1 MKRKKWFSN
10 FLVSGLIFSTLLA
23 GCSYEEPSS
32 KGTSSGESSDK
43 GEEIKVG
50 LDVDAGTMDP
60 RLSKDTSAKRVSE
73 LVYDGLVRLSSN
85 LELEPALATEW
96 ESPEPTTLIFT
107 LREDVTFHDGE
118 PFTAEDVKYTY
129 DSLLDP
135 DFQAPYASMYTPIES
150 VEILSDYQVK
160 FNLKEPSSPLLS
172 YMDIGIVPKH
182 IGEKN
187 DNTLSNEAIGT
198 GPYKMVNW
206 DKNSEI
212 SFEAN
217 ENYWNG
223 EPKTKT
229 ITYFIIPDN
238 STRVAALESGDI
250 DLVHSPLSPQ
260 DISRLKEN
268 DQIEVIET
276 EGLGFTYLNFNQKH
290 PILSDIKVRQAIAH
304 LVNKEVISNDIYQG
318 MDTPGKS
325 PLIPASWAFDD
336 SITGFQYDPDKA
348 LELFKE
354 AGWEDSD
361 GDKILDKH
369 GEKLTISL
377 STHSEDP
384 NRMQAVE
391 YLQNEF
397 TKYGV
402 QTEVKTSEWPTFSA
416 AMTEGDFDIALLGWL
431 NLVDPDKSFYNP
443 FHTDGGSNY
452 GKYSN
457 PTVDELIEK
466 GRTSLN
472 QDERTDVYQ
481 QAASIVTEEVAY
493 DVLLYQG
500 YIAMYNKK
508 LTGYNA
514 HPAGS
519 FYGLKDTEITN

>member
-10 FLVSGLIFSTLLA
+10 LLVSGLIFSTLLA

-32 KGTSSGESSDK
+32 NGASSGESSDK
-43 GEEIKVG
+43 REEIKVG

-85 LELEPALATEW
+85 LEIEPALATEW
-96 ESPEPTTLIFT
+96 ENPDPTTLIFT

-129 DSLLDP
+129 ESLLDP

-150 VEILSDYQVK
+150 VEVLSDYQVK

-182 IGEKN
+182 VGEKN
-187 DNTLSNEAIGT
+187 DNKLSNDPIGT
-198 GPYKMVNW
+198 GPYKMVKWN
-206 DKNSEI
+206 KNSEI

-223 EPKTKT
+223 EPKTKK

-260 DISRLKEN
+260 DISRLKGN

-276 EGLGFTYLNFNQKH
+276 EGLGFTYLNFNQQN

-304 LVNKEVISNDIYQG
+304 LVNKEVISKDIYQG

-336 SITGFQYDPDKA
+336 SITGF
-348 LELFKE
+348 
-354 AGWEDSD
+354 
-361 GDKILDKH
+361 
-369 GEKLTISL
+369 
-377 STHSEDP
+377 
-384 NRMQAVE
+384 
-391 YLQNEF
+391 
-397 TKYGV
+397 
-402 QTEVKTSEWPTFSA
+402 
-416 AMTEGDFDIALLGWL
+416 
-431 NLVDPDKSFYNP
+431 
-443 FHTDGGSNY
+443 
-452 GKYSN
+452 
-457 PTVDELIEK
+457 
-466 GRTSLN
+466 
-472 QDERTDVYQ
+472 
-481 QAASIVTEEVAY
+481 SIR
-493 DVLLYQG
+493 
-500 YIAMYNKK
+500 
-508 LTGYNA
+508 
-514 HPAGS
+514 S
-519 FYGLKDTEITN
+519 